1 MKKTIKQLAAVAVVP
16 VVGVTMG
23 LNSTTA
29 GAQVDEIN
37 KGIKAVGGSNSS
49 ATLQVDDIVLAV
61 VNWLLF
67 AVGVISVIMLIVG
80 GIKYATSAGDSNKVT
95 SAKNTIM
102 YAIIGLA
109 VAVLAFAIVGFVMN
123 TLNGGTVQGPS
134 QAQYLVTRKHLYDAG
149 AF

>member
-1 MKKTIKQLAAVAVVP
+1 MKKIIKQLAAVAVVP
-16 VVGVTMG
+16 VVGVAIG
-23 LNSTTA
+23 LNSATA

-37 KGIKAVGGSNSS
+37 KGIDAIGGSSS
-49 ATLQVDDIVLAV
+49 TATLQVDDIVLAV

-67 AVGVISVIMLIVG
+67 AVGVISVVMLIVG

-109 VAVLAFAIVGFVMN
+109 VAVLAFAIVGFVTN
-123 TLNGGTVQGPS
+123 TLNGGTVQGP
-134 QAQYLVTRKHLYDAG
+134 
-149 AF
+149 

>member
-16 VVGVTMG
+16 VVGATIG
-23 LNSTTA
+23 LNSATA

-37 KGIKAVGGSNSS
+37 KGIDAIGGSSS
-49 ATLQVDDIVLAV
+49 TATLQVNDIVLAV

-67 AVGVISVIMLIVG
+67 AVGVVSVIMLIVG

-134 QAQYLVTRKHLYDAG
+134 
-149 AF
+149 

>member
-16 VVGVTMG
+16 VVGATIG
-23 LNSTTA
+23 LNSATA

-37 KGIKAVGGSNSS
+37 KGIDAIGGSSS
-49 ATLQVDDIVLAV
+49 TATLQVNDIVLAV

-67 AVGVISVIMLIVG
+67 AVGVVSVIMLIVG

-109 VAVLAFAIVGFVMN
+109 VAVLAFAIVGFVTN
-123 TLNGGTVQGPS
+123 TLNGGTVKGPS
-134 QAQYLVTRKHLYDAG
+134 
-149 AF
+149 

>member
-16 VVGVTMG
+16 VVGVAIG
-23 LNSTTA
+23 LNSATA

-37 KGIKAVGGSNSS
+37 KGIDAIGGSSS
-49 ATLQVDDIVLAV
+49 TATLQVDDIVLAV

-67 AVGVISVIMLIVG
+67 AVGVISVVMLIVG

-123 TLNGGTVQGPS
+123 TLNGGTVQGRS
-134 QAQYLVTRKHLYDAG
+134 
-149 AF
+149 

>member
-16 VVGVTMG
+16 VVGATIG

-29 GAQVDEIN
+29 GAQVDQIN
-37 KGIKAVGGSNSS
+37 KGLNAVGASNGS
-49 ATLQVDDIVLAV
+49 ATLQVDEIVLAV

-109 VAVLAFAIVGFVMN
+109 VAVLAFAIVGFVTN
-123 TLNGGTVQGPS
+123 TLNGGTVQGP
-134 QAQYLVTRKHLYDAG
+134 
-149 AF
+149 

>member
-23 LNSTTA
+23 LSSTTA

-37 KGIKAVGGSNSS
+37 KGINAVGGSNSS
-49 ATLQVDDIVLAV
+49 ATLQVDEIVLAV

-109 VAVLAFAIVGFVMN
+109 VAVLAFAIVGFVTN

-134 QAQYLVTRKHLYDAG
+134 
-149 AF
+149 

>member
-1 MKKTIKQLAAVAVVP
+1 MKKIIKQLAAVAVVP
-16 VVGVTMG
+16 VVGATIG
-23 LNSTTA
+23 LNSATA

-37 KGIKAVGGSNSS
+37 KGIDAIGGSSS
-49 ATLQVDDIVLAV
+49 TATLQVDDIVLAV

-67 AVGVISVIMLIVG
+67 AVGVISVVMLIVG

-109 VAVLAFAIVGFVMN
+109 VAVLAFAIVGFVTN

-134 QAQYLVTRKHLYDAG
+134 
-149 AF
+149 

>member
-1 MKKTIKQLAAVAVVP
+1 MKKIIKQLAAVAVVP
-16 VVGVTMG
+16 VVGATIG
-23 LNSTTA
+23 LNSATA

-37 KGIKAVGGSNSS
+37 KGIDAIGGSSS
-49 ATLQVDDIVLAV
+49 TATLQVDDIVLAV

-67 AVGVISVIMLIVG
+67 AVDVISVVMLIVG

-109 VAVLAFAIVGFVMN
+109 VAVLAFAIVGFVTD
-123 TLNGGTVQGPS
+123 TLNGGTVKGP
-134 QAQYLVTRKHLYDAG
+134 
-149 AF
+149 

>member
-23 LNSTTA
+23 LSSTTA

-49 ATLQVDDIVLAV
+49 ATLQVDEIVLAV

-109 VAVLAFAIVGFVMN
+109 VAVLAFAIVGFVTN

-134 QAQYLVTRKHLYDAG
+134 
-149 AF
+149 

>member
-37 KGIKAVGGSNSS
+37 KGINAVGGSNSS
-49 ATLQVDDIVLAV
+49 DTLKVDEIVLAV

-109 VAVLAFAIVGFVMN
+109 VAVLAFAIVGFVTN

-134 QAQYLVTRKHLYDAG
+134 
-149 AF
+149 

>member
-49 ATLQVDDIVLAV
+49 ATLKVDEIVLAV

-109 VAVLAFAIVGFVMN
+109 VAVLAFAIVGFVTD
-123 TLNGGTVQGPS
+123 TLNGGTVKGPS
-134 QAQYLVTRKHLYDAG
+134 
-149 AF
+149 

>member
-16 VVGVTMG
+16 VVGVTIG
-23 LNSTTA
+23 LNSATA

-37 KGIKAVGGSNSS
+37 KGIDAIGGSSS
-49 ATLQVDDIVLAV
+49 TATLQVDDIVLAV

-67 AVGVISVIMLIVG
+67 AVGVISVVMLIVG

-109 VAVLAFAIVGFVMN
+109 VAVLAFAIVGFVTN
-123 TLNGGTVQGPS
+123 TLNGGTVQGP
-134 QAQYLVTRKHLYDAG
+134 
-149 AF
+149 

>member
-37 KGIKAVGGSNSS
+37 KGINAVSGSNSS
-49 ATLQVDDIVLAV
+49 ATLKVDEIVLAV

-67 AVGVISVIMLIVG
+67 AVGVISVVMLIVG

-109 VAVLAFAIVGFVMN
+109 VAVLAFAIVGFVTN
-123 TLNGGTVQGPS
+123 TLNGGTVQGP
-134 QAQYLVTRKHLYDAG
+134 
-149 AF
+149 

>member
-49 ATLQVDDIVLAV
+49 ATLKVDEIVLAV

-109 VAVLAFAIVGFVMN
+109 VAVLAFAIVGFVTN

-134 QAQYLVTRKHLYDAG
+134 
-149 AF
+149 

>member
-37 KGIKAVGGSNSS
+37 KGINAVSGSDSS
-49 ATLQVDDIVLAV
+49 ATLKVDEIVLAV

-134 QAQYLVTRKHLYDAG
+134 
-149 AF
+149 

>member
-16 VVGVTMG
+16 VVGATIG
-23 LNSTTA
+23 LNSATA

-37 KGIKAVGGSNSS
+37 KGIDAIGGSSS
-49 ATLQVDDIVLAV
+49 TATLQVNDIVLAV

-67 AVGVISVIMLIVG
+67 AVGVVSVVMLIVG

-134 QAQYLVTRKHLYDAG
+134 
-149 AF
+149 

>member
-1 MKKTIKQLAAVAVVP
+1 MKKTIKQLVAVAVVP

-37 KGIKAVGGSNSS
+37 KGINAVGGSNSS

-109 VAVLAFAIVGFVMN
+109 VAVLAFAIVGFVTN

-134 QAQYLVTRKHLYDAG
+134 
-149 AF
+149 

>member
-16 VVGVTMG
+16 VVGATMG

-37 KGIKAVGGSNSS
+37 KGIDAIGGSSS
-49 ATLQVDDIVLAV
+49 TATLQVNDIVLAV

-67 AVGVISVIMLIVG
+67 AVGVISVVMLIVG

-109 VAVLAFAIVGFVMN
+109 VAVLAFAIVGFVTN
-123 TLNGGTVQGPS
+123 TLNGGTVQGP
-134 QAQYLVTRKHLYDAG
+134 
-149 AF
+149 

>member
-37 KGIKAVGGSNSS
+37 KGINAVGGSNRS
-49 ATLQVDDIVLAV
+49 ATLKVDEIVLAV

-109 VAVLAFAIVGFVMN
+109 VAVLAFAIVGFVTN

-134 QAQYLVTRKHLYDAG
+134 
-149 AF
+149 

>member
-16 VVGVTMG
+16 VVGVAIG
-23 LNSTTA
+23 LNSATA

-37 KGIKAVGGSNSS
+37 KGIDAIGGSSS
-49 ATLQVDDIVLAV
+49 TATLQVNDIVLAV

-67 AVGVISVIMLIVG
+67 AVGVVSVVMLIVG

-134 QAQYLVTRKHLYDAG
+134 
-149 AF
+149 

>member
-37 KGIKAVGGSNSS
+37 KGINAVSGSDSS
-49 ATLQVDDIVLAV
+49 ATLKVDEIVLAV

-109 VAVLAFAIVGFVMN
+109 VAVLAFAIVGFVTN

-134 QAQYLVTRKHLYDAG
+134 
-149 AF
+149 

>member
-16 VVGVTMG
+16 VVGATIG
-23 LNSTTA
+23 LNSATA

-37 KGIKAVGGSNSS
+37 KGINAVGGSSSS
-49 ATLQVDDIVLAV
+49 ATLQVDEIVLAV

-109 VAVLAFAIVGFVMN
+109 VAVLAFAIVGFVTD

-134 QAQYLVTRKHLYDAG
+134 
-149 AF
+149 